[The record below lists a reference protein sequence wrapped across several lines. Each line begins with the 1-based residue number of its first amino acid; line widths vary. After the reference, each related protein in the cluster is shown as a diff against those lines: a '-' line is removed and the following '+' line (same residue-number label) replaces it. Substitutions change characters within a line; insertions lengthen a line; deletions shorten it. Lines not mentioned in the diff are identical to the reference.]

1 MKISEM
7 LEREDFYSILQ
18 STLETYSLPL
28 GFTPKALE
36 VRSNKKD
43 CSLFVNPKLNAIMPE
58 HPSQAVVEYLQTEY
72 RVGGSWQRRMA
83 VKGYLWL
90 ATHFVKRFSQKGI
103 QLKYNYDI
111 RNLLIYPCNKKIR
124 VFDFGRGIVYTVLK
138 EGFPDNYILREVA
151 FRQREAKTNNFIP
164 NIKGAGNGFYAEEII
179 HGRPLARINDN
190 DFVENKKRKAYQLI
204 LSLTAK
210 IETINSKEYINRLA
224 DECDKLLHEKS
235 LSTIER
241 KQMQA
246 VFDLL
251 ANEAVSEDVP
261 LVVSHGDLQPGN
273 IWIEDKDE
281 KIIIIDWETV
291 KSRSP
296 FYDLAALHLDMR
308 RKKTPQSLYDRIIQ
322 NYSLFDTNNSYSV
335 KTIGAI
341 VLAEELAYQTEELSS
356 FPGTIGIK
364 EYKQIVEQFSHLKL

>member
-36 VRSNKKD
+36 VRSNKRD

-58 HPSQAVVEYLQTEY
+58 HPSQAVVKYLQTEY
-72 RVGGSWQRRMA
+72 HVGGSWQRRMA

-124 VFDFGRGIVYTVLK
+124 VFDFSRGIVYTVLK
-138 EGFPDNYILREVA
+138 HGFPDNYILREVA
-151 FRQREAKTNNFIP
+151 FRQREAKTNDFIP

-179 HGRPLARINDN
+179 HGRPLARINNN
-190 DFVENKKRKAYQLI
+190 DFVEDKKRKAYQLI

-210 IETINSKEYINRLA
+210 AETINSKEYINRLA
-224 DECDKLLHEKS
+224 DECDKLLYEKS

-241 KQMQA
+241 KQAQA

-251 ANEAVSEDVP
+251 ANEVVSEDVP

-296 FYDLAALHLDMR
+296 FYDLAALYLDIN

-322 NYSLFDTNNSYSV
+322 NYSLFDTNNDYNV

-356 FPGTIGIK
+356 FPGIIGIK

>member
-36 VRSNKKD
+36 VRSNKRD

-58 HPSQAVVEYLQTEY
+58 HPSQAVVKYLQTEY
-72 RVGGSWQRRMA
+72 HVGGSWQRRMA

-124 VFDFGRGIVYTVLK
+124 VFDFSRGIVYTVLK
-138 EGFPDNYILREVA
+138 HGFPDNYILREVA
-151 FRQREAKTNNFIP
+151 FRQREAKTNDFIP

-179 HGRPLARINDN
+179 HGRPLARINNN
-190 DFVENKKRKAYQLI
+190 DFVEDKKRKAYQLI

-210 IETINSKEYINRLA
+210 AETINSKEYINRLA
-224 DECDKLLHEKS
+224 DECDKLLYEKS

-241 KQMQA
+241 KQAQA

-251 ANEAVSEDVP
+251 ANEVVSEDVP

-296 FYDLAALHLDMR
+296 FYDLAALYLDMR

-322 NYSLFDTNNSYSV
+322 NYSLFDTNNDYNV

-356 FPGTIGIK
+356 FPGIIGIK

>member
-18 STLETYSLPL
+18 STLKTYSSSL
-28 GFTPKALE
+28 GFSAESVE
-36 VRSNKKD
+36 VRSDKKD
-43 CSLFVNPKLNAIMPE
+43 CSLFVNPKLNAIMPAQ
-58 HPSQAVVEYLQTEY
+58 PSRAVVGYLQTEY
-72 RVGGSWQRRMA
+72 HVGGSWQRRMA

-90 ATHFVKRFSQKGI
+90 ATHFVKQFSQRGLQI
-103 QLKYNYDI
+103 QYNYDI
-111 RNLLIYPCNKKIR
+111 RDLLIYPCNKKIR
-124 VFDFGRGIVYTVLK
+124 VFDFSRDVVYTVLK
-138 EGFPDNYILREVA
+138 QGFPDNYILREVA
-151 FRQREAKTNNFIP
+151 FRQRAAKTKDFIP
-164 NIKGAGNGFYAEEII
+164 NIKVSDND
-179 HGRPLARINDN
+179 DN
-190 DFVENKKRKAYQLI
+190 DFVEDKKRKAYQLI

-210 IETINSKEYINRLA
+210 AETINSKEYINCLA

-246 VFDLL
+246 IFDLL

-261 LVVSHGDLQPGN
+261 MVVSHGDLQPGN

-296 FYDLAALHLDMR
+296 FYDLAALYLDMR
-308 RKKTPQSLYDRIIQ
+308 RKKTPQSLYERIVQ
-322 NYSLFDTNNSYSV
+322 NYSLFDTNNDYNV

>member
-18 STLETYSLPL
+18 STLNIYSSPL
-28 GFTPKALE
+28 SFSADPVE
-36 VRSNKKD
+36 VRCDKKD
-43 CSLFVNPKLNAIMPE
+43 CSLFVNPQLNAIMSA
-58 HPSQAVVEYLQTEY
+58 HPSQAVVKYLQTEY
-72 RVGGSWQRRMA
+72 HIGGSWKRRMA
-83 VKGYLWL
+83 VKVYLWL
-90 ATHFVKRFSQKGI
+90 ATHFVKQFSQRGLQI
-103 QLKYNYDI
+103 QYNYDI
-111 RNLLIYPCNKKIR
+111 RDLLIYPCNKKIR
-124 VFDFGRGIVYTVLK
+124 VFDFGRDVVYTALK
-138 EGFPDNYILREVA
+138 QGFPDNYILREVT
-151 FRQREAKTNNFIP
+151 FRQREAKTKDFIP
-164 NIKGAGNGFYAEEII
+164 NIKVSDNGFYVEEII

-190 DFVENKKRKAYQLI
+190 DFVEDKKRKAYQLI

-210 IETINSKEYINRLA
+210 AETINSKEYINCLA

-246 VFDLL
+246 IFDLL

-261 LVVSHGDLQPGN
+261 MVVSHGDLQPGN
-273 IWIEDKDE
+273 IWIKDKDE

-296 FYDLAALHLDMR
+296 FYDLAALYLDMR

-322 NYSLFDTNNSYSV
+322 NYSLFDTNNDYNV

-341 VLAEELAYQTEELSS
+341 VLAEELTYQTEELSS